1 MAAVIVTAMD
11 SAPTPRAKLPRTKN
25 AAKPGPD
32 EKIIKQS
39 QTDLNNGWLG
49 RHGKLYLLPTRIAFV
64 PTPLDTLMAAR
75 RREILLDD
83 IVAVER
89 WPLSPGVM
97 PRGAKRPR
105 LFIDTATVR
114 YIFLPTDLDGWFDIL
129 QLVFYRRSKENPGSG
144 MPEFRRSGVENGLIE
159 TVESLRSLGSD

>member
-1 MAAVIVTAMD
+1 VMG
-11 SAPTPRAKLPRTKN
+11 AK
-25 AAKPGPD
+25 
-32 EKIIKQS
+32 
-39 QTDLNNGWLG
+39 
-49 RHGKLYLLPTRIAFV
+49 
-64 PTPLDTLMAAR
+64 

-89 WPLSPGVM
+89 WPRSPGEM

-105 LFIDTATVR
+105 LFIDTAKVR